1 MGGLELH
8 LSKGNKLL
16 SPSGGK
22 SLAAGE
28 YSSQPSP
35 LVTRLTGTGSIAL
48 GWSQFSAG
56 LWACGLPILCTG
68 PAHTETH
75 GLRLKRSLKPD
86 ALVSL
91 FLCFSAMSF
100 SFVHVICT
108 LSGVGGAWVLAAAV
122 VWDAVFLS

>member
-1 MGGLELH
+1 M
-8 LSKGNKLL
+8 
-16 SPSGGK
+16 
-22 SLAAGE
+22 
-28 YSSQPSP
+28 
-35 LVTRLTGTGSIAL
+35 TWLTGTESTAL

-56 LWACGLPILCTG
+56 LWASGCAFQNSFEGRNRSLSSLCTG
-68 PAHTETH
+68 PAHMDTH
-75 GLRLKRSLKPD
+75 GFRLKRSLNPD